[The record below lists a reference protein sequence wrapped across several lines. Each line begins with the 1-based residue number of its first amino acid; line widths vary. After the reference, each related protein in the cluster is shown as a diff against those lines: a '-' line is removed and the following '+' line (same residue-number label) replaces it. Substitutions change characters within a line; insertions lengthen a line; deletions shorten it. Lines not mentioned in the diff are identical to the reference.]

1 MLILSSLGS
10 DKVGMTLHVRGWIP
24 QRKEKKIHPFNMEN
38 VTFFTCGSQESFFFF
53 PHIETAQGKFSG
65 FGISPMPGWWK
76 LNVTGGALN
85 NQGPSGFGSGIK
97 CSKNIIIS
105 FGPMRKDNA
114 SRAVE
119 GTHSNK

>member
-1 MLILSSLGS
+1 MYVDGSHREKKRKITLLIWKMLRF
-10 DKVGMTLHVRGWIP
+10 LHVAP
-24 QRKEKKIHPFNMEN
+24 KNP
-38 VTFFTCGSQESFFFF
+38 FFF

-65 FGISPMPGWWK
+65 FCISPKPGWWK